1 MTTLHGCKFWGV
13 DNVKPAANFCIWP
26 LAQYLETNSAFWGL
40 TEGRR
45 HAMRTSILSP
55 GSMCQSVRF
64 GSLTLSND
72 QETVFWGEIEFS
84 KFQKLE
90 LSLSCS
96 SFLRQLKIRENKIR
110 RTELQSRESSQKL
123 AAGSCYSQF
132 PDIKLNEKE
141 LFYSWVKSE

>member
-1 MTTLHGCKFWGV
+1 
-13 DNVKPAANFCIWP
+13 
-26 LAQYLETNSAFWGL
+26 
-40 TEGRR
+40 
-45 HAMRTSILSP
+45 MRTSILSP

-123 AAGSCYSQF
+123 AAGSCYLQF
-132 PDIKLNEKE
+132 PDIKLNESRAV
-141 LFYSWVKSE
+141 LFLGEIRVIASGEEKLEVDKSEPSVGRWTAEATH